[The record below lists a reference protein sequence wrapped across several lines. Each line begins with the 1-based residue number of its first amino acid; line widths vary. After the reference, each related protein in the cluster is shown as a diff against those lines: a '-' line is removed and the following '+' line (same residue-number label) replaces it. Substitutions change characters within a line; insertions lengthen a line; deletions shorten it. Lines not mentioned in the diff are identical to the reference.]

1 MMAYWEVNNA
11 SHIKPLLGFILM
23 APNCQ
28 YSFLW
33 IGMPGPGL
41 YLCVYLIC
49 VCVHGSVPTGACV
62 CISVFMH
69 RGACLRAC
77 ARLEKNYVP

>member
-49 VCVHGSVPTGACV
+49 VCPWVSAYGRLCV
-62 CISVFMH
+62 
-69 RGACLRAC
+69 
-77 ARLEKNYVP
+77 Y